1 MTTVTTVATAVV
13 AAAVVV
19 VVTEI
24 VTVTATVIETETET
38 GKGIAD
44 DRGPLNEESD
54 GEMQT
59 QTHTHP
65 VETTG
70 TGSVKIAT
78 LDATGAEKETGIET
92 AALVET
98 TAAVMK
104 IDSTGV
110 TGTRWTTADVEG
122 GTGATRP
129 CLGMRAV
136 ALHHRLPKR
145 ENPHLT

>member
-1 MTTVTTVATAVV
+1 MTTVTIVATAVV
-13 AAAVVV
+13 AAV

-24 VTVTATVIETETET
+24 VTVTAIVIETARET

-44 DRGPLNEESD
+44 DRGHLNEESD
-54 GEMQT
+54 GEMRT
-59 QTHTHP
+59 PTHTHP

-70 TGSVKIAT
+70 TGSVRIAT

-92 AALVET
+92 AAPVET
-98 TAAVMK
+98 TAALMK

-110 TGTRWTTADVEG
+110 TGTRWTTADVEE
-122 GTGATRP
+122 GTGATTP
-129 CLGMRAV
+129 YLGMRAV
-136 ALHHRLPKR
+136 ALHHRLPKS